1 VLLAL
6 LLALTIDPAASDS
19 AITTPTTTTTPTTA
33 TTATTTT
40 PAEPV
45 SADIPQGVG
54 LVLPKV
60 LPKAEPLRA
69 LRFVW
74 RDHPSLR
81 GGRNFR
87 LDFSVKV
94 QEDARDP
101 GDDPVDFKT
110 WELHRL
116 RAGVDGEIFRR
127 LQFSVEREFSENL
140 NNDPTRKST
149 KSQWK
154 DVYAEYVATDWMQI
168 RGGQFKIPYGLDQ
181 TSGETNLDFV
191 YRSLGGDY
199 ISPGRDVGGE
209 VHGRFFKRGLNYW
222 AGGFR
227 HDGQN
232 SRSSRTVGNEEVTV
246 GEAGFTVGGRV
257 TALVLRRYGPTFL
270 KGAELG
276 GSYAQ
281 GNVSD
286 EGFLPNGLRARTVVT
301 QHTYFERMFVNGPRK
316 RYGTDLEWVY
326 GPAGARAEYM
336 FVTDARDNQGL
347 GDEDLSD
354 IRGKAWYVE
363 GAWVVTREKLERP
376 IDPRKGGL
384 GRGGFGAVMLSV
396 RFDKLGFD
404 SKQGQDPPFRNT
416 RAETVFPSFDSV
428 WTAGFTYRANRWV
441 KIQGNAIHE
450 SLSDIERAPK
460 AADTDIPIPK
470 FWSYVLRFQFE
481 I

>member
-1 VLLAL
+1 MLFAL
-6 LLALTIDPAASDS
+6 LLALTIDPPPPDTAA
-19 AITTPTTTTTPTTA
+19 AA
-33 TTATTTT
+33 ATTTT
-40 PAEPV
+40 ETVAAE
-45 SADIPQGVG
+45 APQGVP
-54 LVLPKV
+54 LVLPTV
-60 LPKAEPLRA
+60 LPKEAPAPA

-81 GGRNFR
+81 AGRNLR

-94 QEDARDP
+94 QEDARHA
-101 GDDPVDFKT
+101 GDDPVDFST

-116 RAGVDGEIFRR
+116 RAGIDGEVFRKI
-127 LQFSVEREFSENL
+127 QFSIEREFSESL

-154 DVYAEYVATDWMQI
+154 DVYVEYNAADSIQV

-181 TSGETNLDFV
+181 TSGETNLDFI

-199 ISPGRDVGGE
+199 ISPGRDIGGE
-209 VHGRFFKRGLNYW
+209 AHGRFFQRGLNYW
-222 AGGFR
+222 VGGFQ

-232 SRSSRTVGNEEVTV
+232 SRSSKTVGNEEITV
-246 GEAGFTVGGRV
+246 GEAGFTMAGRL
-257 TALVLRRYGPTFL
+257 TALVFRKFGPTIL
-270 KGAELG
+270 KGAEIG

-286 EGFLPNGLRARTVVT
+286 KGFLPNGLRARTVVT

-316 RYGTDLEWVY
+316 RYGGDLDWVY
-326 GPAGARAEYM
+326 GPYGARAEYM

-347 GDEDLSD
+347 GDEDLSN
-354 IRGKAWYVE
+354 IRGKAWYVQ
-363 GAWVVTREKLERP
+363 GAYVVTRETLNRP
-376 IDPRKGGL
+376 IDPRKGGVGL
-384 GRGGFGAVMLSV
+384 GGLGAVMLSI

-404 SKQGQDPPFRNT
+404 SEKGQDPPFRNT

-460 AADTDIPIPK
+460 AADTDTPIPK

>member
-6 LLALTIDPAASDS
+6 LLALTMDPPASDS
-19 AITTPTTTTTPTTA
+19 AVTTT

-40 PAEPV
+40 TTTTAASVTAAP
-45 SADIPQGVG
+45 SQGVG

-60 LPKAEPLRA
+60 LPKEEPSRA

-87 LDFSVKV
+87 VDFSVKV

-101 GDDPVDFKT
+101 GDDPIDFPT

-116 RAGVDGEIFRR
+116 RVGVDGEVFRKI
-127 LQFSVEREFSENL
+127 QFSVEREFSENL

-154 DVYAEYVATDWMQI
+154 DVYAELNAADWLQI

-181 TSGETNLDFV
+181 TSGETNLDFI

-199 ISPGRDVGGE
+199 LSPGRDVGGE
-209 VHGRFFKRGLNYW
+209 VHGRFFQRGLNYW
-222 AGGFR
+222 VGGFR

-232 SRSSRTVGNEEVTV
+232 SRSSRDVGNEEVTV
-246 GEAGFTVGGRV
+246 GEAGFTMAGRV
-257 TALVLRRYGPTFL
+257 TGLVLRKAGPTFL
-270 KGAELG
+270 KGTALS

-281 GNVSD
+281 GSVSD
-286 EGFLPNGLRARTVVT
+286 KGFLPNGLRGRTVVT
-301 QHTYFERMFVNGPRK
+301 QHTFFERMFVKGPRQ
-316 RYGTDLEWVY
+316 RYGTDVEWAS
-326 GPAGARAEYM
+326 GPVGARAEYM
-336 FVTDARDNQGL
+336 FVTDARQQQGL
-347 GDEDLSD
+347 GDENLSD
-354 IRGKAWYVE
+354 IRYKAWYVY
-363 GAWVVTREKLERP
+363 GVWVVTREPLAYPVE
-376 IDPRKGGL
+376 PRKGGIGL
-384 GRGGFGAVMLSV
+384 GGWGALELTA
-396 RFDKLGFD
+396 RFDKLGVD

-450 SLSDIERAPK
+450 TLSDIERAPK
-460 AADTDIPIPK
+460 EADTDIPIPK
-470 FWSYVLRFQFE
+470 YWSYVLRFQFE

>member
-1 VLLAL
+1 VLFAL
-6 LLALTIDPAASDS
+6 LLALTLDPAASDS
-19 AITTPTTTTTPTTA
+19 AAITS
-33 TTATTTT
+33 TATTTT
-40 PAEPV
+40 TTATTETAPV
-45 SADIPQGVG
+45 EAPQGMG
-54 LVLPKV
+54 LVLPRV
-60 LPKAEPLRA
+60 LPKEEPARA
-69 LRFVW
+69 LRLVW

-94 QEDARDP
+94 QRDARDL
-101 GDDPVDFKT
+101 GDEPIGFPT

-116 RAGVDGEIFRR
+116 RAGVDGEVFRR
-127 LQFSVEREFSENL
+127 IQFSIEREFSENL

-181 TSGETNLDFV
+181 TSGETNLDFI

-199 ISPGRDVGGE
+199 LSPGRDVGGE
-209 VHGRFFKRGLNYW
+209 VHGRFFRRGLNYW

-232 SRSSRTVGNEEVTV
+232 SRSSRTVGNDEITL
-246 GEAGFTVGGRV
+246 GEAGFTAAGRL
-257 TALVLRRYGPTFL
+257 TALVFRKYGPTFL
-270 KGAELG
+270 KGTEVG

-286 EGFLPNGLRARTVVT
+286 KGFLPNGLRARTVVT

-316 RYGTDLEWVY
+316 RYGGELEWVY

-354 IRGKAWYVE
+354 IRGKAWYVQ
-363 GAWVVTREKLERP
+363 GAWVLTRETLERP
-376 IDPRKGGL
+376 IDPRGGGL
-384 GRGGFGAVMLSV
+384 FLGGIGAIMLSV

-416 RAETVFPSFDSV
+416 RAETVFPTFDSV

-460 AADTDIPIPK
+460 EADTDTPIPK

>member
-1 VLLAL
+1 MLLAVLLAL
-6 LLALTIDPAASDS
+6 AIDPAPSDPTD
-19 AITTPTTTTTPTTA
+19 TT

-40 PAEPV
+40 PAAAAGTDTAVPD
-45 SADIPQGVG
+45 AQGIG

-60 LPKAEPLRA
+60 LPKEEPSPA
-69 LRFVW
+69 IRFVW

-101 GDDPVDFKT
+101 GDDPVDFPT
-110 WELHRL
+110 WELHRF
-116 RAGVDGEIFRR
+116 RVGVDGEVFRKV
-127 LQFSVEREFSENL
+127 QFSVEREFSENL

-149 KSQWK
+149 KTQWK
-154 DVYAEYVATDWMQI
+154 DVYAEYNAANWLQI

-181 TSGETNLDFV
+181 TSGETNLDFI

-199 ISPGRDVGGE
+199 LSPGRDVGGE

-222 AGGFR
+222 AGGFQ

-232 SRSSRTVGNEEVTV
+232 SRSSRTVGNDEITV
-246 GEAGFTVGGRV
+246 GEAGFTAGGRL
-257 TALVLRRYGPTFL
+257 TALVFRKYGPTFL
-270 KGAELG
+270 KGTEVG

-286 EGFLPNGLRARTVVT
+286 KGFLPNGLRARTVVT

-316 RYGTDLEWVY
+316 RYGTELDWVY
-326 GPAGARAEYM
+326 GPVGARAEYM

-354 IRGKAWYVE
+354 IRGKAWYVQ
-363 GAWVVTREKLERP
+363 GAWVVTREKLDRP

-384 GRGGFGAVMLSV
+384 GLGGIGALMMSV

-450 SLSDIERAPK
+450 SLSDAERAPK
-460 AADTDIPIPK
+460 EPDTDIPIPK